1 MPKNFARGSKVCG
14 LTVRRTHPTLVG
26 INAIFVCSLK
36 LIIEYTSMK
45 KTSRKSL
52 SFQDLAIL
60 YLQLS
65 RLEKSGIPTERAMIL
80 LIDEGD
86 EGSEIS
92 KRARMALNYL
102 KRGKPLSEAGKRAGL
117 FIGLDAA
124 LIEVAEESG
133 TYGKVFQQLAQ
144 YYEDKARQKRQI
156 KSRLFLPLIIF
167 VLALFIQPVP
177 ALISGKI
184 TFISYLSATLG
195 IFLQLALFVFILLHL
210 SSWFRYGF
218 LRSFRHLWDKIEIN
232 APYFGYW
239 FMRQNLR
246 NFMQS
251 LGLMLEAGLPILE
264 ALPKALQVVE
274 NTQLRQRL
282 QTISTRLHK
291 GDTFAEALSQVA
303 GVGSVARQLIST
315 GEQTGSLAN
324 ILFHY
329 VKLESEAIALHDDM
343 LAAWFP
349 RIIYGGVVAMI
360 AYGILSTGSLMSP
373 IPEDF

>member
-1 MPKNFARGSKVCG
+1 
-14 LTVRRTHPTLVG
+14 
-26 INAIFVCSLK
+26 
-36 LIIEYTSMK
+36 MK
-45 KTSRKSL
+45 KSPRKSL
-52 SFQDLAIL
+52 PFQDLAIL

-65 RLEKSGIPTERAMIL
+65 RLEKSGIPTERAMKL

-144 YYEDKARQKRQI
+144 FYEEKARQKRQI
-156 KSRLFLPLIIF
+156 KSRLFLPLIIL

-177 ALISGKI
+177 ALISGKM

-210 SSWFRYGF
+210 SSWFRHGF

-264 ALPKALQVVE
+264 ALPKAFQVVE

-315 GEQTGSLAN
+315 GEQAGSLAD
-324 ILFHY
+324 ILRHY

-343 LAAWFP
+343 LATWLP

-360 AYGILSTGSLMSP
+360 AYSLLSTGSLMSP
-373 IPEDF
+373 IPEEF